1 MTFHIKLGMLNVL
14 SHFLLDHLRRL
25 VESDQKPM
33 TSDHTNSDFGCL
45 LFLSLIGILSIT

>member
-14 SHFLLDHLRRL
+14 SHVLLDHLRRL

-33 TSDHTNSDFGCL
+33 TTLFPTLATFFSSD
-45 LFLSLIGILSIT
+45 SLVS